1 MTVYDS
7 TAVGKVIS
15 DLLSKVEEQKKRA
28 DIYREEVLDSHAVI
42 EKLEKEIRELK
53 AELEDEKT
61 CHELCNIK
69 LNQTQVKLA
78 RTIHRIEDAIKLL
91 NPETL

>member
-42 EKLEKEIRELK
+42 ERLEKELRELK
-53 AELEDEKT
+53 AELKVT
-61 CHELCNIK
+61 KNMLY
-69 LNQTQVKLA
+69 
-78 RTIHRIEDAIKLL
+78 RTFGY
-91 NPETL
+91 

>member
-1 MTVYDS
+1 MTD
-7 TAVGKVIS
+7 
-15 DLLSKVEEQKKRA
+15 VEIQRMRA
-28 DIYREEVLDSHAVI
+28 NVYREELLDSHAVI

-78 RTIHRIEDAIKLL
+78 RTIHRIEDAIKFL